1 MGLGTSCF
9 AGNAPTRH
17 TLRDLMD
24 TATYIAVSVTRFV
37 RDEGTLILFAARAED
52 DEEVT
57 IARPPSRLRRRLDGG
72 SDAG

>member
-1 MGLGTSCF
+1 
-9 AGNAPTRH
+9 
-17 TLRDLMD
+17 MD